1 MSTKLYVGN
10 MSYDASEQDLEQLFA
25 QYGEVQSATI
35 IMDRYTDRP
44 KGFGFV
50 EMESAETCQ
59 AAIDALNENEW
70 MGRKL
75 VVNIAR
81 PRQER
86 LDTSS
91 LELNIKASSQ
101 GCWLFL
107 CLILQLILINIQL
120 GLKFRNALET
130 NEPQE
135 PPQ

>member
-86 LDTSS
+86 P
-91 LELNIKASSQ
+91 
-101 GCWLFL
+101 
-107 CLILQLILINIQL
+107 
-120 GLKFRNALET
+120 RY
-130 NEPQE
+130 
-135 PPQ
+135 

>member
-50 EMESAETCQ
+50 EMEAPRLAKQPSTLSTRTSGW
-59 AAIDALNENEW
+59 DENLSSTSLDPD
-70 MGRKL
+70 KSD
-75 VVNIAR
+75 
-81 PRQER
+81 